1 MSHEINDFELRV
13 IFTQAVQN
21 YNGEIDIGEISQVC
35 KDFGVEPAFADIR
48 YLLNMLNINQSET
61 INFKEF
67 NKFCKILNI
76 LMASRVEER
85 KTTKEEELR
94 MWFIA
99 ADMNESGKITKSEL
113 QQAMK
118 NGGEDLSE
126 SELEA
131 LINHL
136 DIDRDGKLSIS
147 EFLLLAGSPT
157 DEKIPNYSV
166 IPQLESEIRAIFSSY
181 DIHYDGEADINEV
194 PHLCEGFG
202 VNPTS
207 TDIKFILDM
216 LKLSNRKNVNF
227 NEFKRFSRILKEL
240 IAIHND
246 GREPTEQEKLRMA
259 FLAVD
264 AHGDGKIST
273 SELRRA
279 MVDTGSTMK
288 TSELEELVDQ
298 LKIYQDGKIKYSEF
312 LKLKYLSI

>member
-1 MSHEINDFELRV
+1 MSNEINDFELRV

-48 YLLNMLNINQSET
+48 YLLNMLSLNQSET

-67 NKFCKILNI
+67 NKFTKILNI
-76 LMASRVEER
+76 LMASRVDER
-85 KTTKEEELR
+85 KPTKEEELR

-147 EFLLLAGSPT
+147 EFLLLAGSPI
-157 DEKIPNYSV
+157 DEKVPNFSV
-166 IPQLESEIRAIFSSY
+166 IPQLESEIKAIFSSY
-181 DIHYDGEADINEV
+181 DAHYDGEVDMNEIS
-194 PHLCEGFG
+194 HLCEGFG
-202 VNPTS
+202 VKPTS
-207 TDIKFILDM
+207 AELKFILDM
-216 LKLSNRKNVNF
+216 LKFSNREKINF
-227 NEFKRFSRILKEL
+227 MEFKKFYQILKEL
-240 IAIHND
+240 ITIHKD
-246 GREPTEQEKLRMA
+246 GREPTEQEKLIMA

-264 AHGDGKIST
+264 VHGDGYISA
-273 SELRRA
+273 SKLRR
-279 MVDTGSTMK
+279 VLIDTGSTMT
-288 TSELEELVDQ
+288 TSELEKLIEQSKTYQED
-298 LKIYQDGKIKYSEF
+298 KIIYSEF
-312 LKLKYLSI
+312 LQLEYFTN